1 MFSHSGIK
9 AYKADLKNTITL
21 CNFLNNPQNRIKTIH
36 IAGTNGKGSVSHMLA
51 AIFQEN
57 GYKTG
62 LYTSPHLKD
71 FRERIKINGEMMSP
85 EFLPEF
91 VDKTKAI
98 AEEIC
103 PSFFELTFVMA
114 LDYFA
119 QHEVDIAIIETG
131 LGGRLDSTNVITPL
145 LSVITNI
152 SYDHMDIL
160 GDTLAKIAY
169 EKAGIIKPNIPVVIG
184 DAVPQTKTV
193 FEKRAAESHS
203 PMFFTQNKY
212 EILSAT
218 YNVKYLDVEV
228 FNKELK
234 EKDVYR
240 LDLNGL
246 YQQKNILPVL
256 NAVDLLKS
264 SFSLKPEK
272 IKRALSIVKKLTGLY
287 GRWDVIHENPV
298 VALDVAH
305 NEDGIRQLI
314 HQINQTEFQQLHIVF
329 GMVKDKDVKQVLVQ
343 FPKNATYY
351 FTKAQ
356 NPRALQE
363 NELKEKAIRYG
374 LNGSAYPGVN
384 DALTDALKHASD
396 KDLIVVCGSV
406 FLIAEVDNYI
416 DPINLMLLPGRDL
429 KQSSLI

>member
-1 MFSHSGIK
+1 MFSHSGAK

-21 CNFLNNPQNRIKTIH
+21 CNFLNNPEKKIKTIH
-36 IAGTNGKGSVSHMLA
+36 VAGTNGKGSVSHMLA

-71 FRERIKINGEMMSP
+71 FRERIKIDGQMMEQ

-98 AEEIC
+98 AEEIS

-119 QHEVDIAIIETG
+119 HHEVDIAIIETG

-145 LSVITNI
+145 LSIITNI
-152 SYDHMDIL
+152 SYDHTDIL

-169 EKAGIIKPNIPVVIG
+169 EKAGIIKSNVPVIIG
-184 DAVPQTKTV
+184 EAVSETKTV
-193 FEKRAAESHS
+193 FKDKAAAVHS
-203 PMFFTQNKY
+203 PIFFAENEY
-212 EILSAT
+212 EILST
-218 YNVKYLDVEV
+218 NYHVEYLDVEV
-228 FNKELK
+228 LNKKLK
-234 EKDVYR
+234 EKDTYR

-256 NAVDLLKS
+256 GAVALLKNT
-264 SFSLKPEK
+264 FLLKPEET
-272 IKRALSIVKKLTGLY
+272 KRALSKVKKLTGLH
-287 GRWDVIHENPV
+287 GRWDVIHEKPV
-298 VALDVAH
+298 VVLDVAH

-314 HQINQTEFQQLHIVF
+314 YQINQTEFQQLHIVF
-329 GMVKDKDVKQVLVQ
+329 GMVKDKDIEKVLIQ

-356 NPRALQE
+356 NPRALPE
-363 NELKEKAIRYG
+363 NELRQKAIAHG
-374 LNGSAYPGVN
+374 LCGNAYPDVN
-384 DALTDALKHASD
+384 LALTNALKHACD
-396 KDLIVVCGSV
+396 KDFIVVCGSV
-406 FLIAEVDNYI
+406 FVIAEVEN
-416 DPINLMLLPGRDL
+416 
-429 KQSSLI
+429 KF

>member
-1 MFSHSGIK
+1 MFSHSGVK

-21 CNFLNNPQNRIKTIH
+21 CNFLDNPQHKIKTIH

-71 FRERIKINGEMMSP
+71 FRERIKVNGEMMSP
-85 EFLPEF
+85 EFLTQF

-98 AEEIC
+98 AEEIS

-119 QHEVDIAIIETG
+119 EYEVDIAIIETG

-152 SYDHMDIL
+152 SYDHTEIL

-169 EKAGIIKPNIPVVIG
+169 EKAGIIKPNVPVIIG
-184 DAVPQTKTV
+184 DAVPETKPV
-193 FEKRAAESHS
+193 FEIKAAEVHS
-203 PMFFTQNKY
+203 PIFFAQDEY
-212 EILSAT
+212 EILSTT
-218 YNVKYLDVEV
+218 YDVKYLEINVL
-228 FNKELK
+228 NKKLK

-240 LDLNGL
+240 LDLNGF

-256 NAVDLLKS
+256 STVDLLKNT
-264 SFSLKPEK
+264 FSLQPEK
-272 IKRALSIVKKLTGLY
+272 IKRALSRVKKLTGLS
-287 GRWDVIHENPV
+287 GRWDIIHEKPV

-314 HQINQTEFQQLHIVF
+314 YQINQTEFQQLHIIF
-329 GMVKDKDVKQVLVQ
+329 GMVKDKDIEKVLIQ
-343 FPKNATYY
+343 FPKNAIYY

-356 NPRALQE
+356 NPRALPE
-363 NELKEKAIRYG
+363 NELKERAFRYG
-374 LNGSAYPGVN
+374 LSGATYSSVN
-384 DALTDALKHASD
+384 KAITDALQHASH

-406 FLIAEVDNYI
+406 FVIAEVENVF
-416 DPINLMLLPGRDL
+416 
-429 KQSSLI
+429 